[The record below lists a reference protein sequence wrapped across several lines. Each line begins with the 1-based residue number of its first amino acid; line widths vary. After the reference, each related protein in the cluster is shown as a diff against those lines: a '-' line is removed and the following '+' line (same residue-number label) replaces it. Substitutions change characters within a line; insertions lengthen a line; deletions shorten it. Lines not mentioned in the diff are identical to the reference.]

1 MAAGREVG
9 IRPFGVEAQR
19 CLRLEKGHII
29 IGQDTDG
36 LTTPYEADMP
46 WAIARKKPFYVGG
59 RSVAIQNARP
69 LTRKLVGFEVPDGA
83 APVPE
88 ECHLV
93 IRNDAIVGRV
103 TSAVL
108 SPSLDR
114 IVGLAYV
121 APDQAEPGSSFD
133 IRIGGG
139 RIIQGRVV
147 KLPHYDPDGKRQEM

>member
-1 MAAGREVG
+1 MEAGRDVG
-9 IRPFGVEAQR
+9 IKPFGVEAQR

-46 WAIARKKPFYVGG
+46 WAVAKKKPFYVGG
-59 RSVAIQNARP
+59 RSVSIQNSKP
-69 LTRKLVGFEVPDGA
+69 LTRKLVGFEITDKSLPVPD
-83 APVPE
+83 

-93 IRNDAIVGRV
+93 IRNGTIVGRV
-103 TSAVL
+103 TSAVN
-108 SPSLDR
+108 SPSVDK

-121 APDQAEPGSSFD
+121 APDQAEPGTSFD

-139 RIIQGRVV
+139 RIIQGTVV
-147 KLPHYDPDGKRQEM
+147 KLPHFDPDGKRQEM